1 MAGMPAAE
9 VSVSADLVRA
19 LISDQHPQYAQL
31 PVVLSGE
38 GWDNFTFRLG
48 KTLAVRLPRR
58 KASVDL
64 LLNEQRWLPAL
75 APRLPMPVT
84 SPVATGAPGRGF
96 PWPWSVVPWIEGA
109 PADIDLPDARQ
120 GERLAAFL
128 GALHEPAPE
137 EAPGNPVRGIRL
149 AAREERV
156 SAVIQ
161 RLKDTSDIVTPGVE
175 RAWAE
180 ALKADPFIDRVWL
193 HGDLHARNVLS
204 HQGRLTGVIDWGD
217 MCGGDAA
224 TDLLSVWSLLDD
236 RLARAAA
243 IRDYSPSASLLARAM
258 GWAVLFGVT
267 LYDQLR
273 HDDPR
278 HAAGAVACL
287 QRIAEDV

>member
-1 MAGMPAAE
+1 MGTPPAEAMVDE
-9 VSVSADLVRA
+9 TLVRA
-19 LISDQHPQYAQL
+19 LLAGQHPQYAHL
-31 PVVLSGE
+31 PARYLGE

-48 KTLAVRLPRR
+48 DDLAVRLPRR

-75 APRLPMPVT
+75 APRLPIPVS
-84 SPVATGAPGRGF
+84 SPVATGAPGPRF

-120 GERLAAFL
+120 GEMLAAFL
-128 GALHEPAPE
+128 GALHERAPE

-149 AAREERV
+149 AAREERISV
-156 SAVIQ
+156 VIK
-161 RLKDTSDIVTPGVE
+161 RLKETSDVVTPGVE
-175 RAWAE
+175 RAWAD
-180 ALKADPFIDRVWL
+180 ALRADPFIDRVWL

-204 HQGRLTGVIDWGD
+204 RQGRLVGVIDWGD

-224 TDLLSVWSLLDD
+224 TDLVSVWTLLDH
-236 RLARAAA
+236 RPARAAA

-278 HAAGAVACL
+278 HAAGALACL
-287 QRIAEDV
+287 RRIAEDV